1 MLYSNKKYLSH
12 LKTSLMVA
20 GLMLLVSMS
29 ATIYFQNFE
38 LLIVLSVLLIA
49 LLVLNRV
56 LNFCFVK
63 VQLAGSKMTIRYYSL
78 FATDRNYELIEFPVS
93 SLRKVTVKKYLFGLK
108 WDLYLTVRLKQGM
121 AGYPAICLSAVPFSE
136 RRNLVNALK
145 NLAQPS

>member
-1 MLYSNKKYLSH
+1 MLYSNKKYLAL
-12 LKTSLMVA
+12 LKTSLMVS
-20 GLMLLVSMS
+20 GLVLLLSMS

-38 LLIVLSVLLIA
+38 LLIALSILLIL
-49 LLVLNRV
+49 LLVLNRI

-78 FATDRNYELIEFPVS
+78 FATDRNYELVEFPVS

-121 AGYPAICLSAVPFSE
+121 AGYPAICLSALPFSE
-136 RRNLVNALK
+136 RKKLVNALK
-145 NLAQPS
+145 NLAHAS